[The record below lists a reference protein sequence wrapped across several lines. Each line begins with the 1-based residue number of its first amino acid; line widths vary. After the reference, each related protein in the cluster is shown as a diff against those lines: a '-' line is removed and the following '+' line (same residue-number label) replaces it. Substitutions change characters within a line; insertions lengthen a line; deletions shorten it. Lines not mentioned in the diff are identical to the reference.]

1 MAETTI
7 SLPFN
12 IDPFGNVAHTED
24 QSKIWSDRVRSILGT
39 MLRERVMRPTVG
51 TLIPYAIFETADD
64 AVSEI
69 RTEVNKAFSAQLPLL
84 TLSEVDVTI
93 DEFTNIATIN
103 VVYNLP
109 NTEEATTTIGLILVQ
124 GNKPAYQEIS

>member
-24 QSKIWSDRVRSILGT
+24 QSKIWSDRVRSVLGT
-39 MLRERVMRPTVG
+39 MLRERVMRPTLG
-51 TLIPYAIFETADD
+51 TIIPYAIFETADD
-64 AVSEI
+64 AVTEVKS
-69 RTEVNKAFSAQLPLL
+69 EVNKAFSTQLPLL
-84 TLSEVDVTI
+84 SLSSVDVSI

-109 NTEEATTTIGLILVQ
+109 NKSEATTTIGLILVQ
-124 GNKPAYQEIS
+124 GKNPAYQEIS